1 METTNFQIYSN
12 SKFSNT
18 ASTTTGISCVENETI
33 STNTATYN
41 MAGQQVDNNY
51 KGIIIRKGKKIIRK

>member
-1 METTNFQIYSN
+1 VGNKTT
-12 SKFSNT
+12 
-18 ASTTTGISCVENETI
+18 
-33 STNTATYN
+33 STNAATYN